1 MLVLLAAI
9 LQVVPVS
16 LESWPL
22 ANTSYF
28 IPILITNISSQNTYY
43 TSDSKYISI
52 HACQAAAESKF
63 REVFL
68 GAVRKLTGN
77 WQGLDHELC

>member
-1 MLVLLAAI
+1 MNKI
-9 LQVVPVS
+9 
-16 LESWPL
+16 
-22 ANTSYF
+22 Y
-28 IPILITNISSQNTYY
+28 
-43 TSDSKYISI
+43 
-52 HACQAAAESKF
+52 SKF